1 VPLGKGEAENGSRDN
16 REPLSE
22 NHGIYFDSEAKQ
34 TGAMFCALQ
43 ERNRTTHGNRELT
56 TSSDTARERKRGLV
70 QAPSF
75 L

>member
-1 VPLGKGEAENGSRDN
+1 MRTTE
-16 REPLSE
+16 
-22 NHGIYFDSEAKQ
+22 YFESEAKQ

-43 ERNRTTHGNRELT
+43 EKNRTTHGNRELT